1 MASSLDIDRAALTR
15 GARIAI
21 MRVLIGVFRRI
32 REPLVRE
39 PLFKVIRRADDAGDS
54 FTRALLR
61 DEYDIQV
68 GRQTYGAFAIDGRVA
83 PGTHIGA
90 FCSVAPGARLGGSQ
104 HPTDN
109 VSTHPFLY
117 LANRGFV
124 SADDPV
130 VSARMNPR
138 VVIEDDVW
146 LGAHCVVMPGVKVG
160 RGAVVGAGAV
170 VTKDVE
176 PYAVALGVPARVERK
191 RLTDSQARELAGID
205 WPGWDDDTIRRR
217 LADFYDVDAF
227 VKRYGPQR

>member
-1 MASSLDIDRAALTR
+1 
-15 GARIAI
+15 
-21 MRVLIGVFRRI
+21 
-32 REPLVRE
+32 
-39 PLFKVIRRADDAGDS
+39 
-54 FTRALLR
+54 
-61 DEYDIQV
+61 
-68 GRQTYGAFAIDGRVA
+68 
-83 PGTHIGA
+83 
-90 FCSVAPGARLGGSQ
+90 
-104 HPTDN
+104 
-109 VSTHPFLY
+109 
-117 LANRGFV
+117 
-124 SADDPV
+124 
-130 VSARMNPR
+130 MNPR

>member
-90 FCSVAPGARLGGSQ
+90 FCSVAPGARLGDRSTRRTTSRRIRSCTW
-104 HPTDN
+104 PTAA
-109 VSTHPFLY
+109 SCRPTIPLSP
-117 LANRGFV
+117 RG
-124 SADDPV
+124 
-130 VSARMNPR
+130 
-138 VVIEDDVW
+138 
-146 LGAHCVVMPGVKVG
+146 
-160 RGAVVGAGAV
+160 
-170 VTKDVE
+170 
-176 PYAVALGVPARVERK
+176 
-191 RLTDSQARELAGID
+191 
-205 WPGWDDDTIRRR
+205 
-217 LADFYDVDAF
+217 
-227 VKRYGPQR
+227 